1 MPSTYTGSGIEL
13 IADGEQSG
21 TWGQTTNTNL
31 QIINRMTSEFGTI
44 ALSGTTHTLTIS
56 DGTLSDGQYGVL
68 VFNGSPSGTNTVTI
82 SPNDAKRIFMVEN
95 TSGQTVILTQGS
107 GGNVSILNGDGAI
120 VYCNGD
126 GASAAVLDIGSTL
139 LTTNNLVVA
148 NNLSDLANATT
159 ARTNLGLGTIAT
171 LNTVTL
177 GTDTTGNYVATNV
190 AGAGIDVSGATGNV
204 TISIEAD
211 LRGDVTHVGP
221 DTTDYITWTDNSYT
235 SFFVNNA
242 ERVRIESDGDLHADG
257 DVIAFSTTISD
268 PRLKSDISKID
279 DALAKLMQI
288 NGYTFTYI
296 NDGVKSAG
304 VLSTEIAAVL
314 PSAIKPKK
322 LPLKTGDDETVYDT
336 VQYDQIHGLLI
347 EAIKEQQ
354 AQIEALKAEVSAL
367 KG

>member
-1 MPSTYTGSGIEL
+1 
-13 IADGEQSG
+13 
-21 TWGQTTNTNL
+21 
-31 QIINRMTSEFGTI
+31 
-44 ALSGTTHTLTIS
+44 
-56 DGTLSDGQYGVL
+56 
-68 VFNGSPSGTNTVTI
+68 
-82 SPNDAKRIFMVEN
+82 
-95 TSGQTVILTQGS
+95 
-107 GGNVSILNGDGAI
+107 
-120 VYCNGD
+120 
-126 GASAAVLDIGSTL
+126 
-139 LTTNNLVVA
+139 LVVA

-177 GTDTTGNYVATNV
+177 GTDTTGDYVATAV

-204 TISIEAD
+204 TISLEAD

-221 DTTDYITWTDNSYT
+221 DATDYITWTNNSYT

-242 ERVRIESDGDLHADG
+242 EQVRIESDGDLHADG

-268 PRLKSDISKID
+268 PRLKRDILRIDNAIEKIMR
-279 DALAKLMQI
+279 L

-296 NDGVKSAG
+296 NDGVSSAG
-304 VLSTEIAAVL
+304 VLSTEVATVL

-322 LPLKTGDDETVYDT
+322 LPLKTGDNETVYDT

-354 AQIEALKAEVSAL
+354 AQIETLKAEVSAL